1 MTFLIFFVQAVI
13 KLLVYYNIPIFAAN
27 LSSYQQNFST
37 FSNPSHLNPFQ
48 YKHKPYQTINLR
60 KDFLLNFF
68 LTFVQFGMELACIG
82 TNILPMSGRR
92 ADVGSCIKRFKKI
105 FQKKVLK
112 MFADSKKSANFVAV
126 ISWGIDYGQY
136 CRTTINHL

>member
-82 TNILPMSGRR
+82 TNILLMSGRR

-105 FQKKVLK
+105 FQKK
-112 MFADSKKSANFVAV
+112 
-126 ISWGIDYGQY
+126 
-136 CRTTINHL
+136 C